1 MTQPTGPLNWRP
13 LKHFSSEP
21 PQYGLNI
28 SASEYT
34 ENNLEAW
41 RLLRTTDIREDGSL
55 VSGNEVF
62 LNQTQFSSKYQLRA
76 GDLLYSRSGTVG
88 RSYLCS
94 SSSSR
99 FTFAG
104 YLVRFRPRSDVD
116 PRYLDYCSRT
126 TFFKEAISAD
136 SVTSTI
142 SNFNAERY
150 KNLQLPWRTTDE
162 QRRIAD
168 YLDRETTS
176 IDALISKKRRLI
188 ELLNERRSNFVSSAV
203 TMALEKN
210 CEPVDTSNRYVRRIP
225 KRWRL
230 MRLRHVVEQII
241 DTPHKTAPVVDDGE
255 YLVVRTSNV
264 KKGRLI
270 LDGARYTDRASW
282 LEWNHR
288 GEPRPGDVLLTREAP
303 AGEACIVPADIR
315 LCIGQRMVLLRVRQA
330 IACGEWVVHSIYS
343 RHAQR
348 FITDLSNATTVAH
361 LNVGDIPD
369 IPIAVP
375 DLREQQRLLIHIRSE
390 VRRNEETVSRLN
402 KQIDFLAERRR
413 TLITAV
419 ITGPDGRV

>member
-13 LKHFSSEP
+13 LKHFCSEP

-62 LNQTQFSSKYQLRA
+62 LNQAQFSSKYQLRA

-116 PRYLDYCSRT
+116 PQYLDYCSRT

-168 YLDRETTS
+168 YLDRETTR
-176 IDALISKKRRLI
+176 IDALIVKKRRMI
-188 ELLNERRSNFVSSAV
+188 RLLEQRWEAWVRDLLDSLTCTV
-203 TMALEKN
+203 LPLK
-210 CEPVDTSNRYVRRIP
+210 RY
-225 KRWRL
+225 WR
-230 MRLRHVVEQII
+230 VI
-241 DTPHKTAPVVDDGE
+241 DCKHRTPIYVDDG
-255 YLVVRTSNV
+255 YPVVSPGDTLP
-264 KKGRLI
+264 GRLD
-270 LDGARYTDRASW
+270 LGRA
-282 LEWNHR
+282 HR
-288 GEPRPGDVLLTREAP
+288 FVDEADYRDLAAGTRRPRRGD
-303 AGEACIVPADIR
+303 I
-315 LCIGQRMVLLRVRQA
+315 
-330 IACGEWVVHSIYS
+330 IYS
-343 RHAQR
+343 RNASIGIASYVDTNAPFCMGQDVCLITSDNMDQLFLMYALNSIGLDQLEAQKIGSTFSR
-348 FITDLSNATTVAH
+348 V
-361 LNVGDIPD
+361 NVSQILE
-369 IPIAVP
+369 ILVP
-375 DLREQQRLLIHIRSE
+375 VPSLDEQQILGGRFDLAASRRS
-390 VRRNEETVSRLN
+390 RACETLKR
-402 KQIDFLAERRR
+402 QIDLLQERRQ

-419 ITGPDGRV
+419 VTGETSVRTVAAWTRLSGRIGLP